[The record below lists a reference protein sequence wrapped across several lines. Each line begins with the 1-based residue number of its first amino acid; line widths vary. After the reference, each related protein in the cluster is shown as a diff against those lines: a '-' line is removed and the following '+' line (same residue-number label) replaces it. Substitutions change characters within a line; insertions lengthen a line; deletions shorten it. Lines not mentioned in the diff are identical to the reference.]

1 MTSAEA
7 SGSTIGWPGR
17 VAVAVIRNDPPV
29 AFLAESDA
37 VIGRLLALRLVART
51 RPGELAASGLLGD
64 IRDALLEERWGDA
77 VAMWMRATAEVV
89 DVYPDEEIVTD
100 ERLDHD
106 TASMEIR
113 LAPIFED
120 EDQVP

>member
-1 MTSAEA
+1 MAPGEA

-17 VAVAVIRNDPPV
+17 VAVAVVRSDPPV
-29 AFLAESDA
+29 VFLAESDA
-37 VIGRLLALRLVART
+37 VIGRLLALRLVARA
-51 RPGELAASGLLGD
+51 RPSELAGSGRLGA
-64 IRDALLEERWGDA
+64 IRNALLEERWGDA
-77 VAMWMRATAEVV
+77 VAMWMDATAEVV
-89 DVYPDEEIVTD
+89 DVYPDEEVVTE

-120 EDQVP
+120 DEPPS

>member
-1 MTSAEA
+1 MAPANA

-17 VAVAVIRNDPPV
+17 VSVAVVRSDPPLV
-29 AFLAESDA
+29 FLAESDA
-37 VIGRLLALRLVART
+37 VIGRLLALRLVARE
-51 RPGELAASGLLGD
+51 RPRELARSGLLEA
-64 IRDALLEERWGDA
+64 IRTALLEERWGDA
-77 VAMWMRATAEVV
+77 VAMWMRATTEVV
-89 DVYPDEEIVTD
+89 DVYPDEEVVTE

-120 EDQVP
+120 DEPPS